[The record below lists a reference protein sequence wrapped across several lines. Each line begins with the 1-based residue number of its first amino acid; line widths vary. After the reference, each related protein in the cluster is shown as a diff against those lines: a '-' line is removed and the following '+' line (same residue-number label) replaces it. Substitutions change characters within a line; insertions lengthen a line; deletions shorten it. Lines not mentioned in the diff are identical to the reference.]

1 MEKQSEFRSKVVF
14 RHVTQELHQGRV
26 LSAMLW
32 ANRYLS
38 AEDPLRKALATRA
51 RTKAKDTERYAKI
64 RKILEAL
71 EKGSTFSEL
80 SDEDRGAILS
90 FREPSGDRRILFAD
104 QLKRSHSK
112 RRTELR
118 QLLATKASYS
128 INSNSLR
135 RATSLS

>member
-1 MEKQSEFRSKVVF
+1 
-14 RHVTQELHQGRV
+14 
-26 LSAMLW
+26 MLW